1 LNVLKRNKMRIGV
14 VLITLIITATIMYF
28 NVYRFSGYMV
38 SIGSDTI
45 TFVKS
50 EKEFNK
56 TYKEFQ
62 DEINDKYTS
71 VVIKKDF
78 TLNKVKVEDSSMFLS
93 GDDLKK
99 VMLNKFNIVV
109 DAFLMKSDIR
119 KIAYVLNENEGK
131 DILDYVKN
139 CYSKGTNLNSITK
152 IDIENKISY
161 EPTKVKVGELHEKSE
176 IVKAL
181 VEYNNKSKKPLITVK
196 TVGNV
201 TKEQITYPTTIVKS
215 SDKIMSGVNK
225 IQREGKEGMKK
236 VTSEL
241 VSLNNNIVSE
251 KVISSEIITPV
262 QNKEILAGTYK
273 RVILGLSVMNTPSRG
288 SISSGFGMR
297 WGRMHKGID
306 IAANFGVSINSV
318 LDGTVTYAAFD
329 EGYGNVIKIDNGG
342 GTETIYGHCSK
353 ITVEKGVIVKL
364 GDKIGEV
371 GSTGNSTGPHL
382 HFEVRQDGEP
392 INPEKY
398 IK

>member
-1 LNVLKRNKMRIGV
+1 LNALKRNKMKIGV
-14 VLITLIITATIMYF
+14 MLITLIITATIMYF
-28 NVYRFSGYMV
+28 NVYRFSGYRV

-62 DEINDKYTS
+62 EEINDKYTS

-78 TLNKVKVEDSSMFLS
+78 TLNKVKVEDISMFLS
-93 GDDLKK
+93 GDDLEK
-99 VMLNKFNIVV
+99 VLLNKFNIVV

-119 KIAYVLNENEGK
+119 KIAYVLNENEGN

-139 CYSKGTNLNSITK
+139 YYSEKTNLNSITK
-152 IDIENKISY
+152 IEIENKISY
-161 EPTKVKVGELHEKSE
+161 EPTKVRVGELHEKIE

-181 VEYNNKSKKPLITVK
+181 VEYDNKSKKPLMTVK
-196 TVGNV
+196 IVGNV
-201 TKEQITYPTTIVKS
+201 TKEKIIYPTTIVKS

-241 VSLNNNIVSE
+241 VALNNNIVSE
-251 KVISSEIITPV
+251 KVISSETITPV

-273 RVILGLSVMNTPSRG
+273 REILGFAVMATPSRG
-288 SISSGFGMR
+288 SISSSFGMR
-297 WGRMHKGID
+297 WGKMHKGID
-306 IAANFGVSINSV
+306 IAANFGVTINTV
-318 LDGTVTYAAFD
+318 LDGTVTYAAFED
-329 EGYGNVIKIDNGG
+329 GYGNVIKINHGG
-342 GTETIYGHCSK
+342 GKETIYGHCSA
-353 ITVEKGVIVKL
+353 ITVKKGEVVKK

-392 INPEKY
+392 INPQQY